1 MGKKNWAKTWV
12 NQGELGREFGLSA
25 VMIGR
30 KRDEAGLREDR
41 QPTKSAFDGGLAH
54 AAPLASGTPNF
65 RWHKQKTVAALVA
78 AGLTRLPAEEVR
90 AGGLD
95 TEAQEMAREI
105 VRLESSPD
113 GMDQKLAGL
122 LWDQVPARLRDR
134 VDALVRQGR

>member
-30 KRDEAGLREDR
+30 KLDAGLREDR

-54 AAPLASGTPNF
+54 AAPLASGTPI

-90 AGGLD
+90 AAGLD
-95 TEAQEMAREI
+95 TEAQEKAREI
-105 VRLESSPD
+105 VRLE
-113 GMDQKLAGL
+113 
-122 LWDQVPARLRDR
+122 
-134 VDALVRQGR
+134 